1 METTFSPDQLKA
13 IENRDRTLLVSAAA
27 GSGKTTTLT
36 ERIIRSLLDEDKP
49 ESLQNMLIV
58 TFTNTAVADL
68 EAKIQKALTIGVKE
82 NPDNHRLEEEL
93 YLLPSA
99 KIRTI
104 DSFCGEILR
113 ANADRVGVNP
123 SYRIAES
130 AEVSMLTKNI
140 LDSLIN
146 SAYNG
151 ELSSEGISAPD
162 FETLADSLTN
172 AKRESELATVFEA
185 IYEKCKNSIDGVKI
199 FDALSEI
206 YKKDNLPA
214 EQLPYCS
221 DIMAYTKRALE
232 HYADKLNATAYELTP
247 GTEAEERYAEYLK
260 RVSEL
265 IKGAYRDKYSELR
278 ISLDIGYPTAPRTAS
293 TDKTEAFDIA
303 HSRYEKIKKSIKGL
317 CEKFFQYSEEDWH
330 NLLASLYKSTST
342 LSKFLQVFDRVF
354 MGEKLRRAIL
364 EYSDIERLAYKCL
377 YDENGEFT
385 DIARAY
391 QNTFS
396 SIYID
401 EYQDVNELQ
410 DAIFLALSNGKNRFM
425 VGDIKQSIYVFRS
438 AKPKFFS
445 DMKKSFPPLDKAKEG
460 ESATIFMSE
469 NFRCDKGIVEFVN
482 SIFDKLFNVTRD
494 SIGYVDDDR
503 LKYAKVY
510 ESGICP
516 DEIPSIY
523 LLDRKEKIDEEPEVE
538 DEAPTMSARFV
549 ASEILKLL
557 KDGRLADG
565 ERIKPSNIAIILRS
579 RTHLNEYKDAL
590 IKEGIPTDTGE
601 DKTYFM
607 NAEVRLALSLL
618 GAIDNPERDVKLTA
632 LMCSPLFSFSIDELL
647 KYRLYH
653 KGGSFYRA
661 IKEFSKA
668 HPEDEKL
675 SSFLSRL
682 HYYRTISEGLSV
694 DKLIARL
701 YDETGILSL
710 GDSKKSKTNLTM
722 LWAFARKFEGSS
734 YKGLYN
740 FLTYI
745 DTIVKSGGTIAER
758 SAIVSDSAVTIT
770 TSHSSKGLEF
780 PIVFFVECG
789 RPIGGAGPD
798 KPPFSYLEDYGISF
812 SLRDSEGV
820 VQCENPVSKIIDKK
834 LKIRELEEELRVL
847 YVTLTRAREKLF
859 IVADLPHNKTYD
871 EFISSARLNT
881 NSLSAF
887 SLETMPTFADWIL
900 ACEPKANIINVKW
913 EDEPEEEVSTPI
925 ENENSEKREVFDES
939 LINILRER
947 FSFTYKN
954 EAETHFPEKLSVS
967 HLSPAVL
974 DGATDNA
981 ISIEAI
987 KEEKEPS
994 LPTFISGIDDEYSAK
1009 CGIAT
1014 HLFLQF
1020 CDLDY
1025 LKENGVSQELSR
1037 LSDMGFIP
1045 RDMVELVR
1053 VDELSLFLSS
1063 KLFSDMRGAKRL
1075 YREFRFNSRLDASP
1089 FTSDEGKKE
1098 SLIGKKILVQ
1108 GVIDCIIEDEFGELH
1123 LIDYKTDRLTKREL
1137 QDPSLAREKL
1147 KKRHY
1152 RQLSYYA
1159 LACKEVFGKYPKTIS
1174 VYSLPLGLCLE
1185 M

>member
-1 METTFSPDQLKA
+1 MATTFSPDQLKA
-13 IENRDRTLLVSAAA
+13 IETRDRTLLVSAAA

-36 ERIIRSLLDEDKP
+36 ERIIRSLLDEDNP

-58 TFTNTAVADL
+58 TFTNAAVADL
-68 EAKIQKALTIGVKE
+68 EAKIQKALTNGVKE
-82 NPDNHRLEEEL
+82 NPNNHRLEEEL

-113 ANADRVGVNP
+113 ANADRAGVSP
-123 SYRIAES
+123 GYRIAED

-140 LDSLIN
+140 FDSLIN
-146 SAYNG
+146 AAYNG
-151 ELSSEGISAPD
+151 ELSSEGVIGCD
-162 FETLADSLTN
+162 FEALADSLTN
-172 AKRESELATVFEA
+172 AKREGELATVFEA

-206 YKKDNLPA
+206 YNKNDLPC
-214 EQLPYCS
+214 EELPYCS
-221 DIMAYTKRALE
+221 DIMAYTRRALDY
-232 HYADKLNATAYELTP
+232 YAEKLNAIAGELIP
-247 GTEAEERYAEYLK
+247 GTEAEEIYADYLF
-260 RVSEL
+260 RASRL
-265 IKGAYRDKYSELR
+265 IKGAYRDKYSLLR
-278 ISLDIGYPTAPRTAS
+278 GSLDISFPTAPRTKA
-293 TDKTEAFDIA
+293 TDKTERFDIA
-303 HSRYEKIKKSIKGL
+303 RGRYEKIKKSINGL
-317 CEKFFQYSEEDWH
+317 KDKFFQYSEEDWY
-330 NLLASLYKSTST
+330 NLFSSLYKSTYT
-342 LSKFLQVFDRVF
+342 LSKFLQIFDKIF

-391 QNTFS
+391 QSTFS

-438 AKPKFFS
+438 AKPEIFS
-445 DMKKSFPPLDKAKEG
+445 DMKKAFPTLDKAKPG
-460 ESATIFMSE
+460 ESATIFMPE
-469 NFRCDKGIVEFVN
+469 NFRCDKGIVGFVN
-482 SIFDKLFNVTRD
+482 SVFDKLFNITRD

-510 ESGICP
+510 ENGICP
-516 DEIPSIY
+516 DIKPTIY
-523 LLDRKEKIDEEPEVE
+523 LIDRKDTTLDADDEEKSLSP
-538 DEAPTMSARFV
+538 SFV
-549 ASEILKLL
+549 ARKILELI
-557 KDGRLADG
+557 KDGRLANG
-565 ERIKPSNIAIILRS
+565 EKINPSDIAIILRS

-590 IKEGIPTDTGE
+590 LALGIPVDSGE
-601 DKTYFM
+601 DKSYFM
-607 NAEVRLALSLL
+607 NSEVRLALSLL
-618 GAIDNPERDVKLTA
+618 GAIDNPERDIKLTA
-632 LMCSPLFSFSIDELL
+632 LMCSPLFSFSADELL

-661 IKEFSKA
+661 IKEYSKA
-668 HPEDEKL
+668 HPEDKKL
-675 SSFLSRL
+675 ISFLSRL
-682 HYYRTISEGLSV
+682 HYYRTISEGLAV

-701 YDETGILSL
+701 YNETGILSL

-722 LWAFARKFEGSS
+722 LWAFARKFEKSS

-758 SAIVSDSAVTIT
+758 SATISDSAVTIT

-789 RPIGGAGPD
+789 RNVGGGGPD

-820 VQCENPVSKIIDKK
+820 VACENPVSKIIDKRV
-834 LKIRELEEELRVL
+834 KIRELEEELRVL
-847 YVTLTRAREKLF
+847 YVTLTRAREKLY
-859 IVADLPHNKTYD
+859 IVADLPQNKNYD
-871 EFISSARLNT
+871 EFISSARLNA

-887 SLETMPTFADWIL
+887 SLEAMPTFADWIL
-900 ACEPKANIINVKW
+900 ACEPEADIINVKW
-913 EDEPEEEVSTPI
+913 EDAPSNEAGSPD
-925 ENENSEKREVFDES
+925 ENEEIQKRELFDQS
-939 LINILRER
+939 LINTLRER

-954 EAETHFPEKLSVS
+954 EAETRFPEKLSVS
-967 HLSPAVL
+967 RLSPAVL
-974 DGATDNA
+974 DGADEGA
-981 ISIEAI
+981 ISIEEIAN
-987 KEEKEPS
+987 EKEPS
-994 LPTFISGIDDEYSAK
+994 APTFISGVDEEYSAR

-1025 LKENGVSQELSR
+1025 LKENGVLAELGR
-1037 LSDMGFIP
+1037 LSDMGFISQ
-1045 RDMVELVR
+1045 DMVALVR
-1053 VDELSLFLSS
+1053 VDELALFLSS
-1063 KLFSDMRGAKRL
+1063 KMFSDMRGAKRL
-1075 YREFRFNSRLDASP
+1075 YREFRFNSRLDASH
-1089 FTSDEGKKE
+1089 FTEDAGKKE
-1098 SLIGKKILVQ
+1098 SLTGKKILVQ
-1108 GVIDCIIEDEFGELH
+1108 GVIDCIIEDELGELH
-1123 LIDYKTDRLTKREL
+1123 LIDYKTDRLTKLEL
-1137 QDPSLAREKL
+1137 ADPSLAREKL
-1147 KKRHY
+1147 KKKHST
-1152 RQLSYYA
+1152 QLGYYA

-1185 M
+1185 I